1 MSQYILFV
9 FVGLG
14 VGSIY
19 AALAMGLVVTY
30 KGTGVIN
37 FAQGAMAMYGAYV
50 YDELRKTGDLVFPVF
65 GIPDR
70 LHLGSPPFIVCFAIG
85 ILFSALLG
93 LLVHYL
99 VFRPLRAAPVLG
111 KVVAS
116 VGVMLTLQALVS
128 LKFDS
133 KARAVTPILPHG
145 QVHFAGLVTSQD
157 RFYLAG
163 IAVLIAA
170 VLWAYFRFSR
180 LGLATRAAAENELG
194 ASLSGFSPDLLAGMT
209 WVLSST
215 LTGTMVILASP
226 TTGLNPI
233 NYTLYVV
240 PALAV
245 ALVGRLSSISIV
257 CAAGLILGSFQAVLT
272 FLTSKSFWPSWA
284 VTGFGDAIPFAV
296 VIVALFVLGTRLP
309 TRGAIVTAELPEV
322 HRPRNRPPWVG
333 GLVVAGFLVL
343 AFTHGSYRFGVVTS
357 MIMTIVAL
365 SLVVLTGMV
374 GQISLAQ
381 AAFAGSAGF
390 VLAKLGNKLPFP
402 ITTLVAAL
410 AAAVLGVLIGI
421 PALRIRGAQLAV
433 VTLAGAIAIE
443 KFVFRNPKLVGTN
456 GDQIPNPKLFGANL
470 AIRSGTDIT
479 RLSFCVFVLVVL
491 TLVALAVA
499 NLARGDTGR
508 AFLAVRS
515 NERAAA
521 AAGISVSATKLL
533 AFGVSSFLAGIGGAL
548 IGYSRSQLSA
558 DSFAVLVGV
567 SFLAFAYLGGITSIS
582 GALVAGTFAPLG
594 VGYVILDRNLSLG
607 KYYLLLSGLSLVVTA
622 IFNPQGIA
630 GRTRE
635 NNAILKA
642 RLMARRSGRASP
654 TTPSKPTVADEA
666 TASETVHVG

>member
-1 MSQYILFV
+1 
-9 FVGLG
+9 VGLG

-50 YDELRKTGDLVFPVF
+50 YDELRKTGNLVFPVF
-65 GIPDR
+65 GIHDR
-70 LHLGSPPFIVCFAIG
+70 VHLGTPPFIACFVIG
-85 ILFSALLG
+85 VAFSAVLG
-93 LLVHYL
+93 LVVHFL
-99 VFRPLRAAPVLG
+99 VFHPLRHAPVLG
-111 KVVAS
+111 KVIAS
-116 VGVMLTLQALVS
+116 VGVMLTIQAIVS

-133 KARAVTPILPHG
+133 KARAVTPILPHNR
-145 QVHFAGLVTSQD
+145 VHFAGLVTSQD

-163 IAVLIAA
+163 IAILIAA
-170 VLWAYFRFSR
+170 VLWAYFRYSR

-194 ASLSGFSPDLLAGMT
+194 ASLSGFSPELLAGMT
-209 WVLSST
+209 WILSST
-215 LTGTMVILASP
+215 LTGVMVILASP
-226 TTGLNPI
+226 STGLNPI

-245 ALVGRLSSISIV
+245 ALVGRLTSLSIA
-257 CAAGLILGSFQAVLT
+257 CAAGLGLGAIQSEVT

-284 VTGFGDAIPFAV
+284 VTGFGDAVPFIV
-296 VIVALFVLGTRLP
+296 VIIALFALGTRLP

-322 HRPRNRPPWVG
+322 YRPKNRPQWVG
-333 GLVVAGFLVL
+333 GLVLGGFLVL
-343 AFTHGSYRFGVVTS
+343 AFTHGSYRFGVVTT
-357 MIMTIVAL
+357 MIMTIIAL
-365 SLVVLTGMV
+365 SLVILTGMV

-390 VLAKLGNKLPFP
+390 VLAKLGTKLPFP
-402 ITTLVAAL
+402 ITTLVAGL
-410 AAAVLGVLIGI
+410 AAAGLGVLIGI

-443 KFVFRNPKLVGTN
+443 KFVFRNPKLVGAN
-456 GDQIPNPKLFGANL
+456 GDKIPDPRLFGANL
-470 AIRSGTDIT
+470 SVRAGTDIT

-491 TLVALAVA
+491 TLVALGVA

-521 AAGISVSATKLL
+521 AAGISVSATKLV
-533 AFGVSSFLAGIGGAL
+533 AFALSSFLAGIGGSL
-548 IGYSRSQLSA
+548 IGYSRGQLSA

-582 GALVAGTFAPLG
+582 GAMVAGTFAPLG

-607 KYYLLLSGLSLVVTA
+607 KYYLLLSGVSLIITA

-635 NNAILKA
+635 NNAIMKA
-642 RLMARRSGRASP
+642 RIDTWRAKRARPP
-654 TTPSKPTVADEA
+654 TQSLPETFDGGVS
-666 TASETVHVG
+666 SESVRVG